1 MKDREHKYTIPMY
14 SVRGKDIADQT
25 KVHFMFYV
33 SPKVW
38 LWEIMIQYERG
49 DTTQPSPIKHSL

>member
-1 MKDREHKYTIPMY
+1 MF

-49 DTTQPSPIKHSL
+49 DTTDTTQPSPIKHSL